1 MLTYSQSSIKNIDPE
16 KFAKN
21 VFEYN
26 RFLRPNEIEL
36 VNRKI
41 GKSSEKR
48 NKMFGREENT
58 INDLRSFF
66 IKSSQ
71 EMKELQLNYFLVKKW
86 SATDVKKNSETR
98 VHIYLS
104 IDYFYSIYEEKTDN
118 KGNIHKIFKTAFH
131 AENSDIVVKEIQK
144 MIELSF
150 IEKKLLW
157 NSSKKIKLVF
167 EEQDLQSFI
176 LHHDNAKSVFG
187 KKNLKKDKVDVK
199 VYQSSINFSNKKT
212 SKSNMIGNVKN
223 GKEQIVETKEFKEDE
238 DYDRKDLEL
247 NDFQSNRELN
257 NNSLDDNHLEMGDNQ
272 KLYLSEKVINSND
285 FGDSLDQKELDYDLI
300 NQIKQ
305 EKHMFKKKKDSDN
318 DDGDV

>member
-1 MLTYSQSSIKNIDPE
+1 MNIDPE

-86 SATDVKKNSETR
+86 SANDVKKNSENR

-104 IDYFYSIYEEKTDN
+104 IDYFYSIYEEKTDS

-144 MIELSF
+144 MVELSF

-157 NSSKKIKLVF
+157 NSSKKVKLVF
-167 EEQDLQSFI
+167 EEQDLQNFI

-199 VYQSSINFSNKKT
+199 VYQSSINFSNKKS
-212 SKSNMIGNVKN
+212 SKSNVIENLKN

-238 DYDRKDLEL
+238 DYDHKDLEL
-247 NDFQSNRELN
+247 NNFQSNRELN
-257 NNSLDDNHLEMGDNQ
+257 NNSFDNNNFEMEDNK

-285 FGDSLDQKELDYDLI
+285 FEDSLDKKELDYDLI

-305 EKHMFKKKKDSDN
+305 EKNMFKKKKDSDN

>member
-1 MLTYSQSSIKNIDPE
+1 
-16 KFAKN
+16 
-21 VFEYN
+21 
-26 RFLRPNEIEL
+26 
-36 VNRKI
+36 
-41 GKSSEKR
+41 
-48 NKMFGREENT
+48 MFGREENT

-86 SATDVKKNSETR
+86 SANDVKKNSETR